1 MSSTEKF
8 DVENIVG
15 CLQAILINLPTTDIT
30 AKSSTPIMKN
40 LSKEISCWSNLLNI
54 SFFLMKLK

>member
-40 LSKEISCWSNLLNI
+40 ISKEIDDMGKEVLNNTTYAD
-54 SFFLMKLK
+54 